1 MMLITTAFV
10 FGLSRAAGDPRYL
23 YLTEYTTGEQWDQ
36 WGVMMGLD
44 RPLVVQYWSWL
55 VDALRLDFGDS
66 LQQKRPATELI
77 LERAPATLR
86 LSGVSFLFG
95 MILAT
100 PLGVLSAVKRGTVWD
115 YLGRIIALT
124 GQSMP
129 GFWLG
134 IVLIMFFSVQLGW
147 FPTGRQGGLDSYVLP
162 MITLGWYPA
171 AAMLRLTRSA
181 MLEVLNAEFVTLAR
195 AKGVN
200 RSVVIWK
207 HVFRNALI
215 TPLTYASLLM
225 AGFITG
231 SVITET
237 VFAWPGLGRL
247 GVQSVINNDFPLMA
261 AIVLMTAVI
270 YVGANFIVD
279 LLYAVVDPRIRYA

>member
-1 MMLITTAFV
+1 
-10 FGLSRAAGDPRYL
+10 
-23 YLTEYTTGEQWDQ
+23 
-36 WGVMMGLD
+36 
-44 RPLVVQYWSWL
+44 
-55 VDALRLDFGDS
+55 
-66 LQQKRPATELI
+66 
-77 LERAPATLR
+77 
-86 LSGVSFLFG
+86 

-162 MITLGWYPA
+162 MVTLGWFPA

-195 AKGVN
+195 AKGV
-200 RSVVIWK
+200 SQSMVIWK

-215 TPLTYASLLM
+215 TPLTYASLLI

-247 GVQSVINNDFPLMA
+247 GVQSVTNNDFPLMA

>member
-1 MMLITTAFV
+1 
-10 FGLSRAAGDPRYL
+10 
-23 YLTEYTTGEQWDQ
+23 
-36 WGVMMGLD
+36 
-44 RPLVVQYWSWL
+44 
-55 VDALRLDFGDS
+55 
-66 LQQKRPATELI
+66 
-77 LERAPATLR
+77 
-86 LSGVSFLFG
+86 
-95 MILAT
+95 
-100 PLGVLSAVKRGTVWD
+100 
-115 YLGRIIALT
+115 
-124 GQSMP
+124 
-129 GFWLG
+129 
-134 IVLIMFFSVQLGW
+134 
-147 FPTGRQGGLDSYVLP
+147 
-162 MITLGWYPA
+162 
-171 AAMLRLTRSA
+171 

-195 AKGVN
+195 AKGVSQ
-200 RSVVIWK
+200 SVVIWK

-215 TPLTYASLLM
+215 TPLTYASLLI